1 MMPEEKSPVRWSA
14 TVTYEKVSELP
25 TDDQIYAL
33 MDDNRTTM
41 FHDGNLH
48 MLAVQ
53 WYRTDEEPRVSL
65 AEFSADA
72 VAFADARLARAGI
85 SVGDA
90 VHVEINDDYRPH
102 RSSELY
108 RYADF
113 AVFGGVSRQAVA
125 QAAKADPDFPKPLM
139 KLSDGT
145 PLFHPMRA
153 VEYAQKRWRDTD
165 DDGDGQTSM

>member
-1 MMPEEKSPVRWSA
+1 MPEEKSPARWSA
-14 TVTYEKVSELP
+14 MVTYEKVPELP
-25 TDDQIYAL
+25 TDDQISIL

-41 FHDGNLH
+41 AHDGNLH

-53 WYRTDEEPRVSL
+53 WYQVDEEAEISL
-65 AEFSADA
+65 AEFSAGA
-72 VAFADARLARAGI
+72 VAFAGARLARAGI

-90 VHVEINDDYRPH
+90 IHVEINDDNRPH

-113 AVFGGVSRQAVA
+113 AFFGGVSRQAVA
-125 QAAKADPDFPKPLM
+125 QAAKTDPKFPEPLM

-145 PLFHPMRA
+145 PLFHPVRA
-153 VEYAQKRWRDTD
+153 IEYAQRRWPDA
-165 DDGDGQTSM
+165 GDGAGE

>member
-1 MMPEEKSPVRWSA
+1 MSEEKNRARWSA
-14 TVTYEKVSELP
+14 IVTYEKVSELP
-25 TDDQIYAL
+25 TDDQIQIL

-41 FHDGNLH
+41 VHDGNLH

-53 WYRTDEEPRVSL
+53 WYQVDEEAEISL
-65 AEFSADA
+65 TEFSAGA

-85 SVGDA
+85 STGEA
-90 VHVEINDDYRPH
+90 VHIEINDDNRPH

-113 AVFGGVSRQAVA
+113 AFFGGVSRQAVA
-125 QAAKADPDFPKPLM
+125 QAAKTDPKFPEPLM

-153 VEYAQKRWRDTD
+153 IEYAQRRWPDA
-165 DDGDGQTSM
+165 GGQGGE